1 MDDSTT
7 TSSFILILVITIT
20 TIDDKIDLADVR
32 RSNAGPFHPI
42 IFVFRVF
49 RFLTMRSSYVICKSD
64 SGIARLSMFASLT
77 RYASS
82 SCPFQVL
89 GLKNRSVDP
98 ITYEQVRAA
107 FRELA
112 FKHHPDTSSSR
123 SDNSEKDFI
132 RIKAAFEA
140 IEEDDTGMAVVRG
153 NRPYMEDD
161 HETSANRNE
170 KKKYS
175 PSSQDEQFLHS
186 SLDPQILRE
195 LHDVANK
202 LNPGGL
208 DKGGFWAYA
217 NMIGRMSLTDLP
229 PLRVDSGNDA
239 STDDKGTDKVKTRRK
254 KK

>member
-132 RIKAAFEA
+132 RIKAAF
-140 IEEDDTGMAVVRG
+140 
-153 NRPYMEDD
+153 
-161 HETSANRNE
+161 
-170 KKKYS
+170 
-175 PSSQDEQFLHS
+175 
-186 SLDPQILRE
+186 
-195 LHDVANK
+195 
-202 LNPGGL
+202 
-208 DKGGFWAYA
+208 
-217 NMIGRMSLTDLP
+217 
-229 PLRVDSGNDA
+229 
-239 STDDKGTDKVKTRRK
+239 
-254 KK
+254 

>member
-1 MDDSTT
+1 M
-7 TSSFILILVITIT
+7 
-20 TIDDKIDLADVR
+20 
-32 RSNAGPFHPI
+32 
-42 IFVFRVF
+42 
-49 RFLTMRSSYVICKSD
+49 KSKTYNL
-64 SGIARLSMFASLT
+64 GESMFASLT

-89 GLKNRSVDP
+89 GLKGSKRSSVDP
-98 ITYEQVRAA
+98 INYEQVCVA
-107 FRELA
+107 FRDLA
-112 FKHHPDTSSSR
+112 FKHHPDTSQ
-123 SDNSEKDFI
+123 SDDSEKEFI

-153 NRPYMEDD
+153 NRPYIEDE
-161 HETSANRNE
+161 HETSTNQNE
-170 KKKYS
+170 NKKYS

-239 STDDKGTDKVKTRRK
+239 STNDNATDKVKTRRK
-254 KK
+254 KR

>member
-1 MDDSTT
+1 M
-7 TSSFILILVITIT
+7 IRNY
-20 TIDDKIDLADVR
+20 VR
-32 RSNAGPFHPI
+32 LFGKVP
-42 IFVFRVF
+42 
-49 RFLTMRSSYVICKSD
+49 
-64 SGIARLSMFASLT
+64 
-77 RYASS
+77 SS

-89 GLKNRSVDP
+89 GLRGSKRSSVDP
-98 ITYEQVRAA
+98 ISYEQVRVA
-107 FRELA
+107 FRDLA
-112 FKHHPDTSSSR
+112 FKHHPDTSK
-123 SDNSEKDFI
+123 SDDSGTEFI
-132 RIKAAFEA
+132 RITAAFEA

-153 NRPYMEDD
+153 NRPYIDD
-161 HETSANRNE
+161 EHETSTNQNE

-175 PSSQDEQFLHS
+175 PSSQEQFLHS

-239 STDDKGTDKVKTRRK
+239 STYDKGADKVKTRRK
-254 KK
+254 RK